1 MDPTRGRANVGGNV
15 FEKSDDVVVRPLF
28 NFGDL
33 IDLELPFLANDRCV
47 FFRDQTQPRH
57 RFAGDG
63 FDFEPDLK
71 FAFVRPDGA
80 HLRSGITVNHPGNIK
95 ALAKAGKR
103 LLQKVNAPVAQ
114 PPERLKITFPNL
126 ADLGAQKPAVIFDSY
141 LTTAEQ
147 IGHGRDGFAAAFSA
161 GTNGEN

>member
-1 MDPTRGRANVGGNV
+1 MDPARGRANVGGDV

-33 IDLELPFLANDRCV
+33 IDLELPFLANDRGV
-47 FFRDQTQPRH
+47 FFRNQTQPRH

-80 HLRSGITVNHPGNIK
+80 HLRSGITVNHPENIK
-95 ALAKAGKR
+95 ALPNPGKR
-103 LLQKVNAPVAQ
+103 LLQKENAPAAQ
-114 PPERLKITFPNL
+114 PLERLKITLPNFTSLWL
-126 ADLGAQKPAVIFDSY
+126 AKTG
-141 LTTAEQ
+141 
-147 IGHGRDGFAAAFSA
+147 
-161 GTNGEN
+161 